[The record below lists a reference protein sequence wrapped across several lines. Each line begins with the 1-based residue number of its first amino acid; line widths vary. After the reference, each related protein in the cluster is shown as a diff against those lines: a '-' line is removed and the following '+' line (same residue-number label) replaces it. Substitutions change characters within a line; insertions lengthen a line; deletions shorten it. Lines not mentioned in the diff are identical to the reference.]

1 MMTIQ
6 INTDHNIETSEKFET
21 QLRDMLADKLGRF
34 SGHLTRLEMHLSD
47 ENSGEKSGKN
57 DKKCLI
63 EARWEGMAPIVV
75 SENSDNVMQSVNGA
89 TAKMKAALT
98 SAIEKARNY

>member
-21 QLRDMLADKLGRF
+21 QLRDMLADKLSRF
-34 SGHLTRLEMHLSD
+34 GTHLTRLEMHLSD
-47 ENSGEKSGKN
+47 ENSGEKSGQN

>member
-6 INTDHNIETSEKFET
+6 INTDNHIETSESFET
-21 QLRDMLADKLGRF
+21 QLRDMLADKLSRF
-34 SGHLTRLEMHLSD
+34 SSNLTRIEMHLSD
-47 ENSGEKSGKN
+47 ENSGEKSGQN
-57 DKKCLI
+57 DKKCLL

-75 SENSDNVMQSVNGA
+75 SENSDNVMQSINGA
-89 TAKMKAALT
+89 TNKMKAALT